1 MDPYKIN
8 ISALQAKL
16 YVAALY
22 FIMTSLTS
30 VGFGNIAANTKQE
43 QIFCVIVLLF
53 GALVYAT
60 IFGNITTIIQQLYTG
75 ILFYMANELPMHPNR
90 PIFRSHDLK
99 MNKIVKIL
107 TDIMMQLIPFKNS
120 AANIMSLQNCVI
132 ESVIILFHRGRSVVV
147 SMPKKL

>member
-1 MDPYKIN
+1 M
-8 ISALQAKL
+8 QAKL

-75 ILFYMANELPMHPNR
+75 ILFYMAFAPVAIAAPPM
-90 PIFRSHDLK
+90 LK
-99 MNKIVKIL
+99 
-107 TDIMMQLIPFKNS
+107 
-120 AANIMSLQNCVI
+120 
-132 ESVIILFHRGRSVVV
+132 SVVK
-147 SMPKKL
+147 SIAWLKRE

>member
-1 MDPYKIN
+1 MQVLMHHL
-8 ISALQAKL
+8 ISSVIAWTSTQSIVLALQAKL

-75 ILFYMANELPMHPNR
+75 MLFYPPLYFFLFKYRH
-90 PIFRSHDLK
+90 FRVEVST
-99 MNKIVKIL
+99 VKFDHL
-107 TDIMMQLIPFKNS
+107 GQSTFSRYSGMYEVGKSSWKD
-120 AANIMSLQNCVI
+120 
-132 ESVIILFHRGRSVVV
+132 R
-147 SMPKKL
+147 

>member
-1 MDPYKIN
+1 M
-8 ISALQAKL
+8 QAKL

-75 ILFYMANELPMHPNR
+75 ILFYMAIAPPM
-90 PIFRSHDLK
+90 LK
-99 MNKIVKIL
+99 FFVQSIAWLKR
-107 TDIMMQLIPFKNS
+107 
-120 AANIMSLQNCVI
+120 
-132 ESVIILFHRGRSVVV
+132 E
-147 SMPKKL
+147 

>member
-1 MDPYKIN
+1 MHD
-8 ISALQAKL
+8 SALQAKL

-75 ILFYMANELPMHPNR
+75 MLFEHLYHLMVHCMAML
-90 PIFRSHDLK
+90 L
-99 MNKIVKIL
+99 
-107 TDIMMQLIPFKNS
+107 
-120 AANIMSLQNCVI
+120 
-132 ESVIILFHRGRSVVV
+132 
-147 SMPKKL
+147 

>member
-1 MDPYKIN
+1 MKSTIT
-8 ISALQAKL
+8 IVSALQAKL

-75 ILFYMANELPMHPNR
+75 MLFYR
-90 PIFRSHDLK
+90 
-99 MNKIVKIL
+99 
-107 TDIMMQLIPFKNS
+107 
-120 AANIMSLQNCVI
+120 
-132 ESVIILFHRGRSVVV
+132 SVIIFDRPLLTVQFDPLGV
-147 SMPKKL
+147 SLDPSRVARFQFYRAPT

>member
-1 MDPYKIN
+1 MCRPLYNLFIIN

-75 ILFYMANELPMHPNR
+75 ILFYMAIAPPM
-90 PIFRSHDLK
+90 LK
-99 MNKIVKIL
+99 FFVQSIAWLKR
-107 TDIMMQLIPFKNS
+107 
-120 AANIMSLQNCVI
+120 
-132 ESVIILFHRGRSVVV
+132 E
-147 SMPKKL
+147 

>member
-1 MDPYKIN
+1 M
-8 ISALQAKL
+8 QAKL

-75 ILFYMANELPMHPNR
+75 ILFYMANEIPMHPDR
-90 PIFRSHDLK
+90 LIFRSDDQK

-120 AANIMSLQNCVI
+120 AANIMSLQNFVT
-132 ESVIILFHRGRSVVV
+132 ESVIILFHHGQSAVV

>member
-1 MDPYKIN
+1 M
-8 ISALQAKL
+8 QAKL

-75 ILFYMANELPMHPNR
+75 ILFYMAIPPVAIAPPM
-90 PIFRSHDLK
+90 LK
-99 MNKIVKIL
+99 
-107 TDIMMQLIPFKNS
+107 
-120 AANIMSLQNCVI
+120 
-132 ESVIILFHRGRSVVV
+132 SVVK
-147 SMPKKL
+147 SIA

>member
-1 MDPYKIN
+1 M
-8 ISALQAKL
+8 QAKL

-30 VGFGNIAANTKQE
+30 VGFGNISANTKQE

-75 ILFYMANELPMHPNR
+75 ILFYMAVELPIHPDR
-90 PIFRSHDLK
+90 PIFRSHDQK

-107 TDIMMQLIPFKNS
+107 TDIMMPLIPFKNS
-120 AANIMSLQNCVI
+120 AANIMSLQNCVT
-132 ESVIILFHRGRSVVV
+132 ESVIILFHRGRSAVV

>member
-1 MDPYKIN
+1 M
-8 ISALQAKL
+8 QAKL

-75 ILFYMANELPMHPNR
+75 M
-90 PIFRSHDLK
+90 
-99 MNKIVKIL
+99 
-107 TDIMMQLIPFKNS
+107 
-120 AANIMSLQNCVI
+120 
-132 ESVIILFHRGRSVVV
+132 LFHPPLSFFLFKYRHFRVEV
-147 SMPKKL
+147 STVQFDPLGQSTFTRYNPRITLKRHQSLSRCGKFRPRIQSSISCPSRTPGPNS